1 MEKIPYTAPTVKIY
15 AGSLGGSL
23 CQNIISA
30 GNEPLPVDPFD
41 PEIND

>member
-1 MEKIPYTAPTVKIY
+1 MEKIPYTTPTVRIY
-15 AGSLGGSL
+15 AGSLGGNL

-30 GNEPLPVDPFD
+30 GNEPFPVEPFD